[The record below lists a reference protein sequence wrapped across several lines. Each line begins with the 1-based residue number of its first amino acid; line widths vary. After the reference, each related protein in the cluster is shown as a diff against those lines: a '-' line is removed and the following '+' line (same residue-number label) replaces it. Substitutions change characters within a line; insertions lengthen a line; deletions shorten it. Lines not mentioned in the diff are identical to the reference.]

1 MLSVIKN
8 IFVPTKDYA
17 GRNIDTVIQR
27 LAAQTK
33 TNVHAWSYL
42 NESAVY
48 ENTQTGMRVYR
59 HETSKFVA

>member
-8 IFVPTKDYA
+8 IFIPTKDYA

-27 LAAQTK
+27 LADQTK

-42 NESAVY
+42 NDLEAY

-59 HETSKFVA
+59 HETSKRAA